1 MPNIHVSFRDGEGHL
16 FPMTLYR
23 DDAGLL
29 VDDTD
34 DANDL
39 VALIAA
45 LTDCV
50 VASVSIEYPLAS
62 SRDLPAGTV
71 EGEIQAAFGFL
82 HADDGISRVTVPG
95 FKPALKISGTD
106 LVDQA
111 NAAVAAFITAMT
123 GGVMND
129 YRGAELESVAY
140 AVEHYAKKR
149 K

>member
-1 MPNIHVSFRDGEGHL
+1 MPQIHVSFRDGEGHL
-16 FPMTLYR
+16 FPVTLYR

-29 VDDTD
+29 VTDTD

-45 LTDCV
+45 MTDCV
-50 VASVSIEYPLAS
+50 VASVSIEYPLSS

-82 HADDGISRVTVPG
+82 HADDGISRVTIPG

-106 LVDQA
+106 LVDQN